1 MATGSSFTLTSLTTL
16 TTPNGFR
23 APINAIQIVG
33 GVSLAPGPGDVNG
46 LRLGTP
52 EIARFGMTPAD
63 MPELAGYIA
72 EGLNGSRSAE
82 AVARDVTAFRGRFRE
97 LHFMR

>member
-1 MATGSSFTLTSLTTL
+1 
-16 TTPNGFR
+16 
-23 APINAIQIVG
+23 
-33 GVSLAPGPGDVNG
+33 VNG

-52 EIARFGMTPAD
+52 EIVRFGMTAAD

-72 EGLNGSRSAE
+72 EGLSGSRPAE
-82 AVARDVTAFRGRFRE
+82 PVAKDVTAFRSRFRE